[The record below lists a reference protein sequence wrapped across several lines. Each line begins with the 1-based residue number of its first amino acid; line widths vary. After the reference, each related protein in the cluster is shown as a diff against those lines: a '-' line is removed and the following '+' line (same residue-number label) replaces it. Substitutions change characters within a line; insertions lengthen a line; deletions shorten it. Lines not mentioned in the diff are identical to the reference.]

1 MKFHNVQPGVY
12 CARVTS
18 AASRTLLARLRA
30 SARLAVLVL
39 LVFALKLGAAAAC
52 VKHDFADM
60 GFGTDGSHAVAVK
73 ASPLDGGNDDSTKLK
88 LGHAACSQCLQ
99 PTPYRR
105 QEMNMLVAVYVKRPM
120 PHGVFEAGQLRIQ
133 FGLNVLFSQS
143 QPRRTAI
150 NDTTDRRA
158 V

>member
-1 MKFHNVQPGVY
+1 MKFDNVQPGVY

-60 GFGTDGSHAVAVK
+60 GLGTDGSHTAAMKVP
-73 ASPLDGGNDDSTKLK
+73 STQGGDTDLTKTK
-88 LGHAACSQCLQ
+88 LGHVGTCNHCGCHHAVAMV
-99 PTPYRR
+99 PDVRIV
-105 QEMNMLVAVYVKRPM
+105 VAVVPQELAVRTS
-120 PHGVFEAGQLRIQ
+120 
-133 FGLNVLFSQS
+133 GLPPSAS
-143 QPRRTAI
+143 QPLELRPPIA
-150 NDTTDRRA
+150 
-158 V
+158 

>member
-60 GFGTDGSHAVAVK
+60 GFGTDGSSHAVAMK
-73 ASPLDGGNDDSTKLK
+73 ASPLDGSNDDSTKLK
-88 LGHAACSQCLQ
+88 LGHAACSHCGCHHVATMVPDTQVALVLV
-99 PTPYRR
+99 R
-105 QEMNMLVAVYVKRPM
+105 QALPM
-120 PHGVFEAGQLRIQ
+120 RTS
-133 FGLNVLFSQS
+133 GLPPSAS
-143 QPRRTAI
+143 QPLELRPPIA
-150 NDTTDRRA
+150 
-158 V
+158 

>member
-88 LGHAACSQCLQ
+88 LGHAACSHCGCHHSAAMV
-99 PTPYRR
+99 PDSHVEFAVVP
-105 QEMNMLVAVYVKRPM
+105 QELAVRTSGLPPSASARLDLRP
-120 PHGVFEAGQLRIQ
+120 PIA
-133 FGLNVLFSQS
+133 
-143 QPRRTAI
+143 
-150 NDTTDRRA
+150 
-158 V
+158 

>member
-1 MKFHNVQPGVY
+1 MKFDNVQPGVY

-88 LGHAACSQCLQ
+88 LGHAACSHCGCHHAAAMVPDTQVVVV
-99 PTPYRR
+99 
-105 QEMNMLVAVYVKRPM
+105 LVPQALPM
-120 PHGVFEAGQLRIQ
+120 RTS
-133 FGLNVLFSQS
+133 GLPPSAS
-143 QPRRTAI
+143 QPLELRPPIA
-150 NDTTDRRA
+150 
-158 V
+158 

>member
-1 MKFHNVQPGVY
+1 MKFDNVQPGVY

-60 GFGTDGSHAVAVK
+60 GLGTDGSHTAAMKVP
-73 ASPLDGGNDDSTKLK
+73 STQGGDTDLTKTK
-88 LGHAACSQCLQ
+88 LGHASACSCSCHHATTAALESNVVFTTL
-99 PTPYRR
+99 P
-105 QEMNMLVAVYVKRPM
+105 QELAVRTSGLPPSAALPQELRP
-120 PHGVFEAGQLRIQ
+120 PIA
-133 FGLNVLFSQS
+133 
-143 QPRRTAI
+143 
-150 NDTTDRRA
+150 
-158 V
+158 

>member
-73 ASPLDGGNDDSTKLK
+73 ASPLDSGNDDSTKLK
-88 LGHAACSQCLQ
+88 LGHAACSHCRCHHAAAMVPDTQVALVLVPQALPMRTSGLPPSTTQ
-99 PTPYRR
+99 PM
-105 QEMNMLVAVYVKRPM
+105 ELRP
-120 PHGVFEAGQLRIQ
+120 PIV
-133 FGLNVLFSQS
+133 
-143 QPRRTAI
+143 
-150 NDTTDRRA
+150 
-158 V
+158 

>member
-88 LGHAACSQCLQ
+88 LGHAACSHCGCHHAAAMVPDTQVALVLVPQALPMRTSGLPPSTTQ
-99 PTPYRR
+99 PL
-105 QEMNMLVAVYVKRPM
+105 ELRP
-120 PHGVFEAGQLRIQ
+120 PIA
-133 FGLNVLFSQS
+133 
-143 QPRRTAI
+143 
-150 NDTTDRRA
+150 
-158 V
+158 

>member
-1 MKFHNVQPGVY
+1 MKFHNVRSGVY
-12 CARVTS
+12 YARVNSS
-18 AASRTLLARLRA
+18 APRTLLARLRA

-88 LGHAACSQCLQ
+88 LGHAACSHCGCHHVATMVPDTQVVVVLVPQALPMRTSGLPPSTTQ
-99 PTPYRR
+99 PM
-105 QEMNMLVAVYVKRPM
+105 ELRP
-120 PHGVFEAGQLRIQ
+120 PIV
-133 FGLNVLFSQS
+133 
-143 QPRRTAI
+143 
-150 NDTTDRRA
+150 
-158 V
+158 

>member
-1 MKFHNVQPGVY
+1 MKFHNIQPGVY

-60 GFGTDGSHAVAVK
+60 GFGTDGSSHAVAMK
-73 ASPLDGGNDDSTKLK
+73 ASPLDGSNDDSTKLK
-88 LGHAACSQCLQ
+88 LGHAACSHCGCHHAAAMVPDTQIVVV
-99 PTPYRR
+99 
-105 QEMNMLVAVYVKRPM
+105 LVPQALPM
-120 PHGVFEAGQLRIQ
+120 RTS
-133 FGLNVLFSQS
+133 GLPPSAS
-143 QPRRTAI
+143 QPLELRPPIA
-150 NDTTDRRA
+150 
-158 V
+158 

>member
-88 LGHAACSQCLQ
+88 LGHAACSHCGCHHVATMVPDTQVA
-99 PTPYRR
+99 
-105 QEMNMLVAVYVKRPM
+105 LVLVPQALPM
-120 PHGVFEAGQLRIQ
+120 RTS
-133 FGLNVLFSQS
+133 GLPPSAS
-143 QPRRTAI
+143 QPLELRPPI
-150 NDTTDRRA
+150 

>member
-1 MKFHNVQPGVY
+1 MKFYNVQPGVY

-39 LVFALKLGAAAAC
+39 LVFALKLGTAAAC

-88 LGHAACSQCLQ
+88 LGHAACSHCGCHHVATMVPDTQVVVV
-99 PTPYRR
+99 
-105 QEMNMLVAVYVKRPM
+105 LVPQALPM
-120 PHGVFEAGQLRIQ
+120 RTS
-133 FGLNVLFSQS
+133 GLPPSAS
-143 QPRRTAI
+143 QPLELRPPIA
-150 NDTTDRRA
+150 
-158 V
+158 